1 MKKQINVYF
10 TLTSNNVFGVTQNL
24 KKNISASCG
33 KLGFKGSN
41 RSTPHAAQTLAEY
54 LGTYLN
60 NQKINEIILFFKGLG
75 KGRRS
80 VIKGLQKQKISIFEI
95 IDKTSLAHNGCR
107 PKKKRRI

>member
-1 MKKQINVYF
+1 MKKKTNLYF

-24 KKNISASCG
+24 KKNISSSCG

-41 RSTPHAAQTLAEY
+41 RSTPHAAQTLAEH
-54 LGTYLN
+54 LGIHLN
-60 NQKINEIILFFKGLG
+60 NQKINEVLLFFKGLG

-80 VIKGLQKQKISIFEI
+80 IIKGLQKQKISIFEI

>member
-41 RSTPHAAQTLAEY
+41 RSTPHAAQTLAEH

-60 NQKINEIILFFKGLG
+60 NQKMPLEKCWDITLYNWNELPEIINKNNYG
-75 KGRRS
+75 
-80 VIKGLQKQKISIFEI
+80 
-95 IDKTSLAHNGCR
+95 
-107 PKKKRRI
+107 